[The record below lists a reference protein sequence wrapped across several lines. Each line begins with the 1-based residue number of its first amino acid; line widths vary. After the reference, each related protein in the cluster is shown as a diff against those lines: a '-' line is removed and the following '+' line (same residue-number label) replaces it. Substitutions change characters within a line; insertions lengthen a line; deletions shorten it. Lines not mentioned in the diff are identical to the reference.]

1 VCVRV
6 FVCVCVCVCVC
17 LCASPTSALS
27 NQIHLFVC
35 YLFPNHF
42 QVCCGHHENKNRA
55 KSGFL
60 LKKMDSV
67 TVNAVVQTESE
78 ACQKKVIEFVVV
90 ETKRIVSKNSSVSLT
105 RQICGQ
111 RSGMIAASKR

>member
-1 VCVRV
+1 
-6 FVCVCVCVCVC
+6 
-17 LCASPTSALS
+17 LLWTSRK
-27 NQIHLFVC
+27 
-35 YLFPNHF
+35 
-42 QVCCGHHENKNRA
+42 KNRA

-60 LKKMDSV
+60 FSV

-90 ETKRIVSKNSSVSLT
+90 ETKRIVSRNSSVSLT

>member
-1 VCVRV
+1 V
-6 FVCVCVCVCVC
+6 
-17 LCASPTSALS
+17 CASPTSALS
-27 NQIHLFVC
+27 NQVHLFVC
-35 YLFPNHF
+35 CLFPNHF
-42 QVCCGHHENKNRA
+42 QVCCGHHEKKNRA

-60 LKKMDSV
+60 FSV

-90 ETKRIVSKNSSVSLT
+90 ETKRIVSRNSSVSLT